1 MRATWICVQGA
12 GRDEVLA
19 ALQLEVLPE
28 GAAGGW
34 YEGDYSCRAFPGGW
48 LVVASQGGLDL
59 ASDLA
64 SAAAATQQL
73 ALGAEMST
81 IVMVSESCGY
91 QDGQRQWSIIH
102 DPEDEDDPL
111 AIEGEPP
118 AIVAELKAKALEDP
132 DDDGGADIVFEAPM
146 QVIAHYTGFVYDEDD
161 ATDWVP
167 LRATA
172 ARPVARDRPQQPRPP
187 GPPAQS
193 ERPKPNLLSF
203 LALAIA
209 AIILVGWGVE
219 TILRLV
225 F

>member
-1 MRATWICVQGA
+1 MRATWIAVQGA

-19 ALQLEVLPE
+19 ALQLEVLPDGE
-28 GAAGGW
+28 ASSW
-34 YEGDYSCRAFPGGW
+34 FEGDYSCRAFPGGW
-48 LVVASQGGLDL
+48 LVVASQEGLDL

-64 SAAAATQQL
+64 SAAATTQRL

-81 IVMVSESCGY
+81 ILMFSEACGY
-91 QDGQRQWSIIH
+91 QDGQRQWSMIH

-132 DDDGGADIVFEAPM
+132 DDDDGADIVFEAPM
-146 QVIAHYTGFVYDEDD
+146 QVIAHYTGFVYDEDE
-161 ATDWVP
+161 ATDWVR

-172 ARPVARDRPQQPRPP
+172 ARPVARDRPKPPRPP
-187 GPPAQS
+187 GPPVQS
-193 ERPKPNLLSF
+193 EQPRPSLLSL
-203 LALAIA
+203 LALAMA
-209 AIILVGWGVE
+209 TIILVGWGVQ

-225 F
+225 L